1 MRWKFNERNPGGRAT
16 GAATGLLE
24 QQQPDHEPR
33 FDPGPAILAV
43 ERRDLPIDPWPMS
56 AWIRH

>member
-16 GAATGLLE
+16 GLLE
-24 QQQPDHEPR
+24 QQQPDHESR